1 MKKINGFENVK
12 PYVDAEK
19 LPVGAYVVKLMK
31 GARVEAT
38 PYGETLLIPFDIC
51 EGEYAGFYTNQFQ
64 NSQLED
70 KKYKGVYRM
79 RLPKEDGTEQD
90 GWTMRRMKTDLTAI
104 EDSNP
109 GYHWN
114 WNEESLNGLYVG
126 LVYRE
131 REWLFNGQTGVS
143 AQPHSMKSV
152 EDVRAGKFKIPPVK
166 KLEST
171 GNTLDDFSQIASDDG
186 DLPF

>member
-1 MKKINGFENVK
+1 MKKIANFDSIK
-12 PYVDAEK
+12 PYTDTEK

-31 GARVEAT
+31 GARVET
-38 PYGETLLIPFDIC
+38 SEYGETLLIPFDIE
-51 EGEYAGFYTNQFQ
+51 EGDYKGFYTEQFQ

-114 WNEESLNGLYVG
+114 WDEASLAGKLVG
-126 LVYRE
+126 IVFQE
-131 REWLFNGQTGVS
+131 REWEFNGQQGVT
-143 AQPHSMKSV
+143 AQPHSMKSA
-152 EDVRAGKFKIPPVK
+152 EDIRAGKFKLPPLK
-166 KLEST
+166 KLQK
-171 GNTLDDFSQIASDDG
+171 GALDDFSKVVSDDG